1 MLLYSSMKLRNSIQT
16 GPFRG
21 SQRLGGKKDP
31 SSSSLVRFAIQE
43 EGAKEALEHFKHVIK
58 IFSNIGHIFQ
68 NKLRN
73 TLTAILNLLT
83 LVPQHI

>member
-1 MLLYSSMKLRNSIQT
+1 MKLRNSIKP

-21 SQRLGGKKDP
+21 SQRLGAKKTRLLP
-31 SSSSLVRFAIQE
+31 ASFQVHRFAIQE
-43 EGAKEALEHFKHVIK
+43 EGTKEALEHFKHVIK